1 MLLILKSIIF
11 YSAEDVNTQYHTLK
25 DCEEAIDIVY
35 QMEKKLYDDNVIS
48 LAKLIKSSSKD
59 VEVYTNKSFI
69 QLEATFPEMASYPN
83 LCKGIMYMLH
93 MVLDGK
99 HIVRYLI
106 SYALISKILKETL
119 FISITT
125 N

>member
-1 MLLILKSIIF
+1 MLLTLKSIIF
-11 YSAEDVNTQYHTLK
+11 YSAEDISTLYQTLK

-35 QMEKKLYDDNVIS
+35 QMEKKLYDDNIIS
-48 LAKLIKSSSKD
+48 LGKTIKSSSKN

-69 QLEATFPEMASYPN
+69 QLEATLLERASYPN
-83 LCKGIMYMLH
+83 LCKGIMYMFQ
-93 MVLDGK
+93 MELDGK

-106 SYALISKILKETL
+106 SYALISKIIKETL